1 MPIKHLE
8 NFLDR
13 KYLQTHNLSVL
24 SDSRLG
30 IDASYYIQSLI
41 DNPSS
46 REPLLAA
53 TGGLPLAL
61 TQRVESDLRT
71 LEKLRIKPVFVFP
84 GLLPNKKWKPHY
96 HLEHNEACK
105 DRRDAWEKYEAGM
118 EEAATKLFAGRSC
131 FQQWDLWRMILRI
144 FRHRNVEFIIAP
156 YLAWPQLI
164 YLQRHPKS
172 YIHAIYGPTDTL
184 LYPGVDKLITSLD
197 LTSSTP
203 TFTYVSKRAFLP
215 ELGVSEDQFLDIG
228 ILVGFEH
235 SPPFPPSIHE
245 QGLKATVDMVKYYK
259 SGHAAV
265 AAFAEHPAVKTIQY
279 PDHYARTRSMVK
291 YSLILSS
298 DGVVV
303 PLPLALSSL
312 PNHPNHHPHHPTASD
327 IPQDLHEIFTNRLP
341 DEIYFYLSRGLIGPQ
356 ALVWLTNG
364 QIVESPP
371 LDNGE
376 THEYKRFVKEV
387 ITDGQT
393 GPRATTLALISSVA
407 HSSWSSRKVH
417 GLFWFEN
424 PNAQNQKAIQHN
436 SPQTAQLAE
445 RVAGWNVPY
454 AIIEEELRRQNSATI
469 DFSLCLGATTER
481 YAGRTKVKSNSQTP
495 LDKKDEIVANVIWR
509 FLELRGFLLNTHMHS
524 PLARA
529 MHTAIK
535 QSRLNDKFQDP
546 LYLFL
551 ELVRAGVMHG
561 HLWSNRAFSGG
572 PSFGTDDE
580 KSSMLLVMR
589 VLSIVP
595 LNFKARSHRNY
606 NLIYADMSP
615 QPWSAPLS
623 RELLVFNSFV
633 RSLTRALRTLL
644 EVTALNMLLRG
655 DARKARDDLLDIA
668 LSLPF
673 QNEVNTG
680 FGVLAKVYLDAL
692 THINNGV
699 RVRDRYAEGVQE
711 AKGIALDICEETF
724 PGVKD
729 PKAEV
734 ERGFRFWDV
743 SGSSLDLSHSSLVP
757 LQNGALASPFHRKFR
772 APIMLD
778 IPTRPFAN
786 AFTVVDDV
794 DNKVAS
800 TNLYHHT
807 VQIIELV
814 ECPAPPRPSIINN
827 DSDAS
832 SSYASS
838 SYTSSEDEEDEEEV
852 ECSSYCSSE
861 DELAGSPQPLYS
873 ESTTTYAYDTYSI
886 RMKRILSWR
895 KNFDAQMGSTL
906 SEPSLSSPLKRKLST
921 HGEDSDD
928 DVMSQTSKR
937 SRSHSSQGDS
947 SSSSSS
953 LGSLSCPAC
962 DAFFED
968 SQSLRQHG
976 RDALAG
982 ANEAC
987 FTAVDY
993 AFE

>member
-1 MPIKHLE
+1 MPIKQLE
-8 NFLDR
+8 NFLVEQ
-13 KYLQTHNLSVL
+13 KHLQTLNLSVL

-30 IDASYYIQSLI
+30 IDASYYIQNLL
-41 DNPSS
+41 DTPSS

-61 TQRVESDLRT
+61 TTRVESDLRI

-84 GLLPNKKWKPHY
+84 GLLPNRKWKPHY
-96 HLEHNEACK
+96 HLEHNEACR
-105 DRRDAWEKYEAGM
+105 DRRDAWEKYEAGQ
-118 EEAATKLFAGRSC
+118 EDAATKLFAGRSC

-144 FRHRNVEFIIAP
+144 FRHRNVEFVVAP

-184 LYPGVDKLITSLD
+184 LYPAVDKLITSMD
-197 LTSSTP
+197 LVSATP
-203 TFTYVSKRAFLP
+203 TFTYTSKRGFLP
-215 ELGVSEDQFLDIG
+215 GLAVSEDQFLDIG
-228 ILVGFEH
+228 ILLGFEH

-259 SGHAAV
+259 TGHAAV
-265 AAFAEHPAVKTIQY
+265 SAFSEHPAVKTIQY
-279 PDHYARTRSMVK
+279 TEHYARTRSMVR
-291 YSLILSS
+291 YSLVLSS

-303 PLPLALSSL
+303 PLPLALTSL
-312 PNHPNHHPHHPTASD
+312 PNHSNPNHHSHHPTAAE

-341 DEIYFYLSRGLIGPQ
+341 DEIYYYLSRGLIGPQ
-356 ALVWLTNG
+356 ALVWLTTG

-376 THEYKRFVKEV
+376 TQEYKRFVKEV

-407 HSSWSSRKVH
+407 HNSWSSRKVH

-424 PNAQNQKAIQHN
+424 PSGQNQKPIQHN

-445 RVAGWNVPY
+445 RVTGWNVPY
-454 AIIEEELRRQNSATI
+454 GLVEEELRRQNSSTI

-481 YAGRTKVKSNSQTP
+481 LAARTKVKSNSQTP
-495 LDKKDEIVANVIWR
+495 LEKKDEIVANVIWR

-529 MHTAIK
+529 MHTALK
-535 QSRLNDKFQDP
+535 SSRLNDKFQDP

-561 HLWSNRAFSGG
+561 HLWSQRAFSGG

-595 LNFKARSHRNY
+595 LNFKS
-606 NLIYADMSP
+606 

-644 EVTALNMLLRG
+644 EVTSLNMLLRG

-673 QNEVNTG
+673 QTEVNTG

-692 THINNGV
+692 THINRGE

-711 AKGIALDICEETF
+711 AKAVALEICEETF
-724 PGVKD
+724 PGVKY

-743 SGSSLDLSHSSLVP
+743 ALTAMRQLHSEGAV
-757 LQNGALASPFHRKFR
+757 LQELIDQFEAAESWLAP
-772 APIMLD
+772 M
-778 IPTRPFAN
+778 RP
-786 AFTVVDDV
+786 
-794 DNKVAS
+794 
-800 TNLYHHT
+800 
-807 VQIIELV
+807 
-814 ECPAPPRPSIINN
+814 
-827 DSDAS
+827 
-832 SSYASS
+832 
-838 SYTSSEDEEDEEEV
+838 
-852 ECSSYCSSE
+852 
-861 DELAGSPQPLYS
+861 
-873 ESTTTYAYDTYSI
+873 
-886 RMKRILSWR
+886 
-895 KNFDAQMGSTL
+895 
-906 SEPSLSSPLKRKLST
+906 
-921 HGEDSDD
+921 
-928 DVMSQTSKR
+928 
-937 SRSHSSQGDS
+937 
-947 SSSSSS
+947 
-953 LGSLSCPAC
+953 
-962 DAFFED
+962 
-968 SQSLRQHG
+968 
-976 RDALAG
+976 
-982 ANEAC
+982 
-987 FTAVDY
+987 
-993 AFE
+993 